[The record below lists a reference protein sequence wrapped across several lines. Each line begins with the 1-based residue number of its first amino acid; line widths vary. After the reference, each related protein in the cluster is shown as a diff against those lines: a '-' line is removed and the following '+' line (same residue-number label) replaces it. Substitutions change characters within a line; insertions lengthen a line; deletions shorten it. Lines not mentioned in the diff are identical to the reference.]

1 MIRVIKDL
9 HNKQKLI
16 EEKPSENAVPSLPSI
31 AGAKLAAVKMAASQL
46 LNGSGGKGRATS
58 AVTRSGSDA
67 GGSQTQTGS
76 DAGVTASVTG
86 ENQTTQTSGSGTS
99 GEVSVQADMITSAG
113 GSTTEDGVD
122 EEEKGTGKVLRFQRT
137 EPSALPLS
145 EDLLIVVASF

>member
-58 AVTRSGSDA
+58 AVTRSGNDE
-67 GGSQTQTGS
+67 GGSETGS
-76 DAGVTASVTG
+76 YAGVTASVTG
-86 ENQTTQTSGSGTS
+86 ESHATQTSGSGTS
-99 GEVSVQADMITSAG
+99 GEVSVQADMAMTSAG
-113 GSTTEDGVD
+113 GDTTEHGGD
-122 EEEKGTGKVLRFQRT
+122 EEEKGTFNSSLVERG
-137 EPSALPLS
+137 
-145 EDLLIVVASF
+145 

>member
-58 AVTRSGSDA
+58 AVTRFESDT
-67 GGSQTQTGS
+67 GGSQTQTGT

-86 ENQTTQTSGSGTS
+86 ESQATQTSGSGAI
-99 GEVSVQADMITSAG
+99 GEVSVQADIALTSAG
-113 GSTTEDGVD
+113 GDATEDGVG
-122 EEEKGTGKVLRFQRT
+122 EEEKGTGKSSLV
-137 EPSALPLS
+137 
-145 EDLLIVVASF
+145 